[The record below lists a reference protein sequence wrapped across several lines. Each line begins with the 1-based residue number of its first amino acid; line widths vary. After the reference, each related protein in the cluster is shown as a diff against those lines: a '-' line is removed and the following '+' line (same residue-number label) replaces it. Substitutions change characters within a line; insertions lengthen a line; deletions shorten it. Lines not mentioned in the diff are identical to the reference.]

1 MEKNNNSYT
10 EVMIENKG
18 MENSKNPLTKQFQY
32 EYALYLLISNLF
44 HSVRCRSRNIESL
57 MLYFIE
63 LPEKVKRNKDEEEYQ
78 PRTKKEF
85 LSELIPVI
93 ARDVFGHITFPKM
106 HECAAEV
113 VIEKEEDGTH
123 TFIFT
128 DGIYGFALH
137 LERIKH
143 NRPLKIRVTDLSNPA
158 EKEKEDTVTEA
169 EMKAALKCAA

>member
-1 MEKNNNSYT
+1 MVKKNDSYT
-10 EVMIENKG
+10 EVMIEHNG
-18 MENSKNPLTKQFQY
+18 RDIGRNPLTKQFQY

-57 MLYFIE
+57 MLYFME

-85 LSELIPVI
+85 LSELTPVI

-128 DGIYGFALH
+128 DGIYGFALR
-137 LERIKH
+137 LQRIKH
-143 NRPLKIRVTDLSNPA
+143 NRPLKIRVTDLSIPA

-169 EMKAALKCAA
+169 EMKAVLKCAA